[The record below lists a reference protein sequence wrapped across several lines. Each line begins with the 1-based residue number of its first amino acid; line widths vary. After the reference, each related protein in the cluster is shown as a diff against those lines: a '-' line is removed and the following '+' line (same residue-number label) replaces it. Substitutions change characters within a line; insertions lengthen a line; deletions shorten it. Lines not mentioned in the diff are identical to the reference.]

1 MLKPVSA
8 QTPDDYIAQIE
19 EPRRSAIEKL
29 HNLILKAAPSLKPS
43 MQAGMIGYG
52 AYRYKYA
59 SGREGTAPIV
69 ALASQ
74 KSYISV
80 YVSASDEGVY
90 CAERRKAELP
100 KASIGKSC
108 IRFKKLED
116 VDLKVLMSI
125 VKEGVTVMKKNAK
138 QGKGVTIVS

>member
-29 HNLILKAAPSLKPS
+29 HRLILTTAPSLKPS

-80 YVSASDEGVY
+80 YVSASDEGGY

-100 KASIGKSC
+100 KASIGKCC

-116 VDLKVLMSI
+116 LQQRMDEQLNK
-125 VKEGVTVMKKNAK
+125 
-138 QGKGVTIVS
+138 